1 MQQNK
6 SESKKGNKENKT
18 IKVRKRKVSSSNH
31 NNLIFL
37 MNSLKNKLK
46 KLIIS
51 LI

>member
-6 SESKKGNKENKT
+6 SESKKENKKNKKNKT

-37 MNSLKNKLK
+37 MNSLKN
-46 KLIIS
+46 
-51 LI
+51 